1 MIDSEEVLEAR
12 IAWPGVTSSSSA
24 NTACLISI
32 RSGAASI
39 TKSTSPKD
47 SYEVVPS
54 IRPMTSSSRASAC
67 SWVSFSF
74 FTSRSSWP
82 LVTSRAFS
90 RPWSTNF
97 WSMSLRT
104 TGMSDEAIAC
114 AISPPIVPAPTTAAL
129 KTNIRFQILRE
140 LAG

>member
-1 MIDSEEVLEAR
+1 
-12 IAWPGVTSSSSA
+12 
-24 NTACLISI
+24 
-32 RSGAASI
+32 
-39 TKSTSPKD
+39 
-47 SYEVVPS
+47 
-54 IRPMTSSSRASAC
+54 MTSSSRVSAC

-90 RPWSTNF
+90 SPWSTNF
-97 WSMSLRT
+97 WSMSLST

-129 KTNIRFQILRE
+129 KTNIGLGASGVCE
-140 LAG
+140 GD